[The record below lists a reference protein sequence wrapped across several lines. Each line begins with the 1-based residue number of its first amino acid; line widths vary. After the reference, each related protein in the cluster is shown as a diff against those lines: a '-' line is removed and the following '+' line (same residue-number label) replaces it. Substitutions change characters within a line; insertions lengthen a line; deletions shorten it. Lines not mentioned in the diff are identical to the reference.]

1 MKLFYLKNCPYCRQA
16 LAWIQELYQQDIKY
30 QCIPLE
36 MIEESEQSELA
47 DTYDYYY
54 VPCFFE
60 GTKKLHEGAI
70 TKEAFQKIFDDYL
83 REENK

>member
-70 TKEAFQKIFDDYL
+70 TKETIQKIFDDYL

>member
-1 MKLFYLKNCPYCRQA
+1 MKLFYLKNCPYCREA

-70 TKEAFQKIFDDYL
+70 TKETIQKIFDDYL